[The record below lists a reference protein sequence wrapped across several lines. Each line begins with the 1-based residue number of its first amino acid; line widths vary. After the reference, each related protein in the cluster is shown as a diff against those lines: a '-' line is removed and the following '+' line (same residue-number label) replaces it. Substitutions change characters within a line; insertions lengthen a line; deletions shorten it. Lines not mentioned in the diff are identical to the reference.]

1 MPTHFKIELNP
12 DEQTIVFNGR
22 KMGLKTSGLANNGL
36 SLDPS
41 THKLVATKAPD
52 GRPGSGGTMNLPGNG
67 IGPTNAS
74 MSTRLS
80 VVGFNSSVS
89 RKKKAPAGSKQ
100 YSIDNDGPVMCRL
113 SGGNLV
119 ANGSVAYYMIQHGG

>member
-1 MPTHFKIELNP
+1 MPTHIKIELNP

-36 SLDPS
+36 SLNPS

-74 MSTRLS
+74 MTKRGRIQFISITKEKGSYRKQAI
-80 VVGFNSSVS
+80 FN
-89 RKKKAPAGSKQ
+89 R
-100 YSIDNDGPVMCRL
+100 
-113 SGGNLV
+113 
-119 ANGSVAYYMIQHGG
+119 